1 MEPFIVSARKYR
13 PQTFKD
19 VVGQQAITNTLQ
31 NAIDNNHLAQALLFC
46 GPRGVGKTTCAR
58 ILAKQI
64 NADGTESPDEDF
76 AFNIFE
82 LDAASNNSVDDIRSL
97 IDQVRIPPQ
106 VGKYKVYIIDEVHML
121 STSAFNAFL
130 KTLEEPP
137 KHAIFILATTEKHKI
152 IPTILSRCQIFDFKR
167 ITVKDATEYLKYI
180 AESQDIN
187 AEEDALHIIAQKAD
201 GAMRD
206 ALSIF
211 DRVVSFSGKELTRK
225 AVTENLNVLDYDT
238 YFEATDLILE
248 HNIPHLL
255 LLFNKTLGLGF
266 DGHHFIAGLA
276 SHFRDLMVC
285 QHQDTIALLEVG
297 EMAQKS
303 YREQSQRTSSSF
315 LLKALDIANDCDL
328 KYKTSK
334 NQRLLVELSL
344 MKLASIDFD
353 GEKKN
358 PESIALQDRTI
369 DFIAPA
375 SFYENTTPKPKENAL
390 SEPSNETNTLP
401 EQRAETFQKL
411 VEQHA
416 PKAEEREEIEAPHFI
431 EDNIQQGTAPIKKVQ
446 PLTNTIEIP
455 TTVQEPVAKEI
466 NTKNNGQPTEPVN
479 KVYPSTNA
487 VKTTTTRQEPVANK
501 INITASEK
509 RVSGLSIS
517 SLKAKKEHELNRIEV
532 VLDEDAL
539 PKDDFTEEELRKH
552 WADFVQEIDAK
563 GQKILASNLNTD
575 IPKLKENFTISIELP
590 NGTMKKEIE
599 RGNYDLMEYLRAKLN
614 NHFIQLEISVNEATA
629 KKFAFTPEEK
639 YEKLREKNPAIDLLR
654 KEFDLDL

>member
-19 VVGQQAITNTLQ
+19 VVGQQSITNTLQ
-31 NAIDNNHLAQALLFC
+31 NAIDQNHLAQALLFC

-64 NADGTESPDEDF
+64 NSDGTEQENEDF

-82 LDAASNNSVDDIRSL
+82 LDAASNNSVDDIRNL

-121 STSAFNAFL
+121 SQSAFNAFL

-167 ITVKDATEYLKYI
+167 ITVKDAAEYLKYI
-180 AESQDIN
+180 AENQGIN
-187 AEEDALHIIAQKAD
+187 AEDDALHIIAQKAD

-211 DRVVSFSGKELTRK
+211 DRVVSFSGSNLTRK

-248 HNIPHLL
+248 HKIPNLL
-255 LLFNKTLGLGF
+255 LLFNKTLSLGF
-266 DGHHFIAGLA
+266 DGHHFISGLA

-285 QHQDTIALLEVG
+285 QHPDTITLLEVG
-297 EMAQKS
+297 EEAQQL
-303 YREQSQRTSSSF
+303 YREQSKRTSPSF
-315 LLKALDIANDCDL
+315 LLQGLNIANDCDL

-334 NQRLLVELSL
+334 NQRLLVELTL

-358 PESIALQDRTI
+358 PESVALQNKTI
-369 DFIAPA
+369 DFIAPSA
-375 SFYENTTPKPKENAL
+375 FYKQIPKVTSSSNQTIEKPFENNNTETVSTKAEPAKDSISSETKTAATTDHSSTE
-390 SEPSNETNTLP
+390 ETNVVSNPQVKLEEKKP
-401 EQRAETFQKL
+401 EPLNTPETN
-411 VEQHA
+411 
-416 PKAEEREEIEAPHFI
+416 
-431 EDNIQQGTAPIKKVQ
+431 DIKDDKK
-446 PLTNTIEIP
+446 I
-455 TTVQEPVAKEI
+455 
-466 NTKNNGQPTEPVN
+466 
-479 KVYPSTNA
+479 
-487 VKTTTTRQEPVANK
+487 K
-501 INITASEK
+501 INRPTK
-509 RVSGLSIS
+509 RVSGLSIK
-517 SLKAKKEHELNRIEV
+517 SLNAKKQHELNRIEV
-532 VLDEDAL
+532 VIDEKNL
-539 PKDDFTEEELRKH
+539 PRENFTEEDLRKH
-552 WADFVQEIDAK
+552 WADFIEIIDKK
-563 GQKILASNLNTD
+563 GQKILASNLHTD
-575 IPKLKENFTISIELP
+575 VPKLKEDFKIHIELP
-590 NGTMKKEIE
+590 NSTMKKEIE
-599 RGNYDLMEYLRAKLN
+599 REQFELMEYLRAKLN
-614 NHFIQLEISVNEATA
+614 NHFVHLDITVNETTA

-639 YEKLREKNPAIDLLR
+639 YEKLREKNPVIDLLR
-654 KEFDLDL
+654 QEFDLDL